1 MGLITIPKKTKLPPL
16 PDLLLSQF
24 AADIDLVGKLM
35 EDAEPVAAEIKKL
48 QAKLKPLAEAQKA
61 LQLKLDALPLDD
73 DIEGHLENGIG
84 FMAEVGKKGTGRSVK
99 DLKLVKK
106 HLGEELFMKLAGV
119 TLKSLDQYL
128 TPPQL
133 AEVLTVERTSRSVK
147 ITRRA

>member
-1 MGLITIPKKTKLPPL
+1 MGLITIPKKIKSEPL
-16 PDLLLSQF
+16 PDTLLSEF
-24 AADIDLVGKLM
+24 AAEIDNVGKML
-35 EDAEPVAAEIKKL
+35 EEAEPIQAEIKKL
-48 QAKLKPLAEAQKA
+48 QAKLKPLTEAQKA

-106 HLGEELFMKLAGV
+106 HLGDDLFMKLASV